1 MKKEMRVKTRK
12 LMSAFGLGLLLG
24 ISACAPQS
32 PVGLTQ
38 EQQVMEAQRAARTP
52 GAAMNGDE
60 ADAVYKNYLD
70 NIGKPLPA
78 HDDDRG
84 METR

>member
-1 MKKEMRVKTRK
+1 MKKEMRVKSRK
-12 LMSAFGLGLLLG
+12 IMVAFGLGILLG
-24 ISACAPQS
+24 VSACAPQ
-32 PVGLTQ
+32 PRAGLTQ

-52 GAAMNGDE
+52 GVAMNGDE

-70 NIGKPLPA
+70 NIGKPPPA
-78 HDDDRG
+78 HDDNRG